1 MTRQALSFDLLQV
14 YLIRYANIF
23 HYNSVELYMVSKVFL

>member
-1 MTRQALSFDLLQV
+1 MSFDLLQV

-23 HYNSVELYMVSKVFL
+23 QLNSVELYMVFRVFL